1 MTKDFLPKTILKVKS
16 ATYDSE
22 KEVWTGKDITS
33 FHYENR
39 NLKRVKSRGSQVLD
53 LPFAPDKLVID
64 RRLPNELSLR
74 ELLAK
79 IHRGQ
84 LSGVDVLNLEVEFQV
99 KLAFYFAAFV
109 VSFIGLR
116 FGYTSE
122 RSTETA
128 KGILLAIAIGISYWF
143 ILKCYFSLR

>member
-1 MTKDFLPKTILKVKS
+1 MKS
-16 ATYDSE
+16 ATYFE
-22 KEVWTGKDITS
+22 KEVWLGKDITS

-39 NLKRVKSRGSQVLD
+39 RLKRLCSLVSPGYSIC
-53 LPFAPDKLVID
+53 PFAPDKLVID

-74 ELLAK
+74 ELLEK

-84 LSGVDVLNLEVEFQV
+84 LSGVDVLNLEVDFQV

-109 VSFIGLR
+109 VSLIGLR

-143 ILKCYFSLR
+143 ILNATSA